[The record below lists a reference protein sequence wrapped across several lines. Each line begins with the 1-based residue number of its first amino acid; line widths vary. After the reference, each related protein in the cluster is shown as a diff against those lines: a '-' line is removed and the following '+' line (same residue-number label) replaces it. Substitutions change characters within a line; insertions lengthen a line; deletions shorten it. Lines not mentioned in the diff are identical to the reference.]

1 MTLWA
6 KRDGQN
12 ITLTGN
18 IGLDVEIRNSGVSQF
33 AVTENA
39 QHVRGVWSHLGNL
52 LDEADVE
59 RKNDNA

>member
-1 MTLWA
+1 MTLQA

-18 IGLDVEIRNSGVSQF
+18 IGLDVEIRNSGVSNF

-39 QHVRGVWSHLGNL
+39 QHVRHVWARLGKL
-52 LDEADVE
+52 LDEADAE
-59 RKNDNA
+59 RNDNA